1 MMIIKPPVITIDGP
15 SGSGKGTISQLL
27 ASKLGFNYLDSGALY
42 RLVAMAAKR
51 HGVALDN
58 VEALAVLAAQM
69 DIGFEMGSQG
79 GSPKVVL
86 ETENVSEL
94 IRGENVGAQASMVA
108 AFPEVRSALLQRQK
122 AFARKPGL
130 VADGR
135 DMGTVIFPD
144 AEVKVFLTA
153 SAQAR
158 AERRYKQLIDKGE
171 SGSLRDLVEKVESRD
186 ERDRTRAVAP
196 LLPAEDAITV
206 DSTALG
212 IAEVLDVVLNAVTQR
227 LKI

>member
-58 VEALAVLAAQM
+58 VEALAVLAAHM
-69 DIGFEMGSQG
+69 DIAFEMDSQG

-206 DSTALG
+206 DSTALS
-212 IAEVLDVVLNAVTQR
+212 IAEVLNVVLNAVTQR

>member
-1 MMIIKPPVITIDGP
+1 MNSINIPVITIDGP

-58 VEALAVLAAQM
+58 IEALAVLAAHM
-69 DIGFEMGSQG
+69 DVVFEMDSEG

-86 ETENVSEL
+86 ETEDVSEL
-94 IRGENVGAQASMVA
+94 IRGEEVGAQASRVA

-122 AFARKPGL
+122 AFARGPGL

-135 DMGTVIFPD
+135 DMGTVIFPT
-144 AEVKVFLTA
+144 AQVKIFLTA
-153 SAQAR
+153 SAEAR

-196 LLPAEDAITV
+196 LLPAKDAVTV
-206 DSTALG
+206 DSTALS
-212 IAEVLDVVLNAVTQR
+212 ITEVLDLVLKVVAQR

>member
-1 MMIIKPPVITIDGP
+1 MKSINSPVITIDGP

-27 ASKLGFNYLDSGALY
+27 ASKLGFHYLDSGALY

-58 VEALAVLAAQM
+58 VEALAVMAAHM
-69 DIGFEMGSQG
+69 DVAFEMDAEG

-86 ETENVSEL
+86 ETEDVSDL
-94 IRGENVGAQASMVA
+94 IRGEEVGAQASMVA
-108 AFPEVRSALLQRQK
+108 AFPEVRSALLKRQK
-122 AFARKPGL
+122 AFSQTPGL

-135 DMGTVIFPD
+135 DMGTVIFPA

-153 SAQAR
+153 SAEAR
-158 AERRYKQLIDKGE
+158 AERRYKQLIAKGE

-196 LLPAEDAITV
+196 LLPAQDAVTV
-206 DSTALG
+206 DSTALS
-212 IAEVLDVVLNAVTQR
+212 ITEVLEAVLTVVAQR

>member
-1 MMIIKPPVITIDGP
+1 MNSINIPVITIDGP

-27 ASKLGFNYLDSGALY
+27 ASRLGFNYLDSGALY

-58 VEALAVLAAQM
+58 IEALAVLAAHM
-69 DIGFEMGSQG
+69 DVVFEMDSEG

-86 ETENVSEL
+86 ETEDVSEL
-94 IRGENVGAQASMVA
+94 IRGEEVGAQASRVA

-122 AFARKPGL
+122 AFARGPGL

-135 DMGTVIFPD
+135 DMGTVIFPT
-144 AEVKVFLTA
+144 AQVKIFLTA
-153 SAQAR
+153 SAEAR

-196 LLPAEDAITV
+196 LLPAQDAVTV
-206 DSTALG
+206 DSTALS
-212 IAEVLDVVLNAVTQR
+212 ITEVLDVVLKVVAQR
-227 LKI
+227 LKT

>member
-1 MMIIKPPVITIDGP
+1 MKVSMPVITIDGP

-27 ASKLGFNYLDSGALY
+27 ASKLGFHYLDSGALY
-42 RLVAMAAKR
+42 RLVAMAARR

-58 VEALAVLAAQM
+58 VEALAVLAAHM
-69 DIGFEMGSQG
+69 DVAFEMNDSG

-86 ETENVSEL
+86 ETEDVSDL
-94 IRGENVGAQASMVA
+94 IRGEEVGAQASQVA

-122 AFARKPGL
+122 AFAREPGL

-144 AEVKVFLTA
+144 ADVKVFLTA
-153 SAQAR
+153 SADAR
-158 AERRYKQLIDKGE
+158 AERRHKQLIDKGE

-186 ERDRTRAVAP
+186 ERDRNRAVAP
-196 LLPAEDAITV
+196 LLAAQDAVTIDSSALSIT
-206 DSTALG
+206 
-212 IAEVLDVVLNAVTQR
+212 EVLDAVLNVVAQR
-227 LKI
+227 LKV

>member
-1 MMIIKPPVITIDGP
+1 MIIKPPVITIDGP

-58 VEALAVLAAQM
+58 VEALAVLAAHM
-69 DIGFEMGSQG
+69 DIAFEMDSQG

-206 DSTALG
+206 DSTALS

>member
-1 MMIIKPPVITIDGP
+1 MTTIDGP

-27 ASKLGFNYLDSGALY
+27 ASKLGFHYLDSGALY
-42 RLVAMAAKR
+42 RLVAMAAQR

-58 VEALAVLAAQM
+58 IEALAVLAAHM
-69 DIGFEMGSQG
+69 DVTFEMDAEG

-86 ETENVSEL
+86 ETENVSDL
-94 IRGENVGAQASMVA
+94 IRSEEVGAQASRVA
-108 AFPEVRSALLQRQK
+108 AFPEVRNALLQRQK
-122 AFARKPGL
+122 AFAQKPGL

-153 SAQAR
+153 SAKAR
-158 AERRYKQLIDKGE
+158 AERRHKQLITKGE
-171 SGSLRDLVEKVESRD
+171 NGSLRDLVEKVESRD

-196 LLPAEDAITV
+196 LLPAQDAITV
-206 DSTALG
+206 DSTALN
-212 IAEVLDVVLNAVTQR
+212 IAETLEAVLTVVAQQ
-227 LKI
+227 LKIEDR

>member
-1 MMIIKPPVITIDGP
+1 MNSINIPVITIDGP

-27 ASKLGFNYLDSGALY
+27 ASRLGFNYLDSGALY

-58 VEALAVLAAQM
+58 IEALAVLAAHM
-69 DIGFEMGSQG
+69 DVVFEMDSEG

-86 ETENVSEL
+86 ETEDVSEL
-94 IRGENVGAQASMVA
+94 IRGEEVGAQASRVA

-122 AFARKPGL
+122 AFARGPGL

-135 DMGTVIFPD
+135 DMGTVIFPT
-144 AEVKVFLTA
+144 AQVKIFLTA
-153 SAQAR
+153 SAEAR

-196 LLPAEDAITV
+196 LLPAKDAVTV
-206 DSTALG
+206 DSTALS
-212 IAEVLDVVLNAVTQR
+212 ITEVLDVVLKVVAQR
-227 LKI
+227 LKT